1 MTVRDFSQTVFS
13 KGLLRSQRVV
23 VNEIKGHVFR
33 KVK

>member
-1 MTVRDFSQTVFS
+1 MTVHDFSQTVFS
-13 KGLLRSQRVV
+13 KGFPRPQRVV